1 MMAPRTIIS
10 GSIFTQSK
18 PTLDQ
23 TLHELQ
29 TELHQARNKI
39 RDLEYELS
47 IARANVARLKQRNGE
62 VIPHG
67 DIDDGYE
74 CPNCAYSINDE
85 MSYCQD
91 AERTLIGVCMR
102 PRVAMTAHMIE
113 SLTDDVT
120 LQG

>member
-18 PTLDQ
+18 PTIDQ

-47 IARANVARLKQRNGE
+47 IARANVARLKKRNGE

-74 CPNCAYSINDE
+74 CPNCAFSVTED
-85 MSYCQD
+85 MSYCPGCGAHID
-91 AERTLIGVCMR
+91 W
-102 PRVAMTAHMIE
+102 RVYASTGG
-113 SLTDDVT
+113 DDSAYDRKFDR
-120 LQG
+120 